1 MAKKDEQHHHHPAHT
16 KELTKLNR
24 VKGQLEGV
32 MKMITEER
40 YCPDIL
46 VQLKAISSSVK
57 AIERSVLQT
66 HMEHCVTD
74 AINSKNIKE
83 VNKKTSELVE
93 LLKKI

>member
-1 MAKKDEQHHHHPAHT
+1 MAKKDEVQHQHPAHT

-74 AINSKNIKE
+74 AINAKNIKE

-93 LLKKI
+93 LLKKM

>member
-1 MAKKDEQHHHHPAHT
+1 MAKKEEHHHPAHT
-16 KELTKLNR
+16 KELAKLNR